1 MYVYQSN
8 RLLSINGL
16 NKINNLHLKNQK
28 KINIYLYGDKVFKL
42 KLKIMFNGIIKN
54 NAIIKKISYKEK
66 ACELIIKSKN
76 KLKSIRI
83 GDSVCCNGVC
93 LTVIKKNGN
102 YLKFFVS
109 NETLKNPILSKQK
122 RGFNKYRNFLKY
134 GDEISGHYVQ
144 GHVDCTSKVKNIFI
158 KNKTWFVDLLINKNF
173 IRYLKYKSSIS
184 LNGVSLTITKVTNT
198 GFQVSIIPHTL
209 KLTNLK
215 DLKKYKHVNTEID
228 IFGKYILG

>member
-1 MYVYQSN
+1 
-8 RLLSINGL
+8 
-16 NKINNLHLKNQK
+16 
-28 KINIYLYGDKVFKL
+28 
-42 KLKIMFNGIIKN
+42 MFNGIIKN
-54 NAIIKKISYKEK
+54 NATIKKISYKEK

-109 NETLKNPILSKQK
+109 NETLKKSNFKQAK
-122 RGFNKYRNFLKY
+122 KGDLINIETSLKY

-215 DLKKYKHVNTEID
+215 DLKKHKHVNTEID

>member
-1 MYVYQSN
+1 M
-8 RLLSINGL
+8 
-16 NKINNLHLKNQK
+16 
-28 KINIYLYGDKVFKL
+28 
-42 KLKIMFNGIIKN
+42 
-54 NAIIKKISYKEK
+54 
-66 ACELIIKSKN
+66 
-76 KLKSIRI
+76 
-83 GDSVCCNGVC
+83 
-93 LTVIKKNGN
+93 
-102 YLKFFVS
+102 KFFVS
-109 NETLKNPILSKQK
+109 NETLKKSNFKQAK
-122 RGFNKYRNFLKY
+122 KGDLINIETSLKY
-134 GDEISGHYVQ
+134 GDEISGHYVR

-215 DLKKYKHVNTEID
+215 DLKKHKHVNTEID